1 MASACERWVE
11 DQSWPPPR
19 RVSHAQASDHSE
31 AATYRSREDRRP
43 LRIRKRWLVGAVM
56 PYLAALA
63 PPGWDVRLLDD
74 EIEEPDY
81 NAPVDVVSDMFPQ
94 LRVPETTPLRS
105 TVMRSQS
112 RWISSRRCDM

>member
-1 MASACERWVE
+1 MPRLLIIQKRPPTVRVRTGVRCASAK
-11 DQSWPPPR
+11 R
-19 RVSHAQASDHSE
+19 R
-31 AATYRSREDRRP
+31 
-43 LRIRKRWLVGAVM
+43 LVGAVM

-112 RWISSRRCDM
+112 RWISSGRCDM